1 MPARTIHP
9 FPARMAPEIALDCI
23 PMAGGGK
30 AQRILDPMCGSG
42 TVLSVAAQR
51 GHHGIGVDLDP
62 LAILMTRVATSPLDT
77 SQCDGLRQR
86 IVDVATSDLGTEL
99 PWSDVETRRFAEYWF
114 AERQRLEL
122 ARLSRAIGDLPP
134 GPLRALAKI
143 ALSRTVITKVP
154 KASLA
159 ADTSHSR
166 PHRVSDTSDYDV
178 IAGFSLAITNLARL
192 LKARSLLGSAEV
204 YLDDCRTLESVG
216 TASVDMVV
224 TSPPYL
230 NAIDY
235 MRGHKFALVW
245 LGYSIPELRAIR
257 SSSIGAGRSPS
268 CPVEP
273 LATELVADI
282 KEEVSDPTR
291 FPVGILT
298 RYAQDLLLWAR
309 QMKRVLKPQARLIA
323 VVGNSTLRG
332 NFIRNDLLT
341 ERALQQYGFN
351 TERRLERP
359 LPENKRYLPINS
371 TGPSTSITRRMRT
384 ETVLH
389 LVAPNQ

>member
-23 PMAGGGK
+23 PVAVRGK

-51 GHHGIGVDLDP
+51 GHHATGVDLDP

-77 SQCDGLRQR
+77 SQCDELRQQ
-86 IVDVATSDLGTEL
+86 IVNAAISDEEVGL

-114 AERQRLEL
+114 AERQRLQL
-122 ARLSRAIGDLPP
+122 ARLSRAIGDLPA

-143 ALSRTVITKVP
+143 ALSRTVITKAP

-166 PHRVSDTSDYDV
+166 PHRVLDTSEYDV
-178 IAGFSLAITNLARL
+178 IAGFSLAINNLARL
-192 LKARSLLGSAEV
+192 LTARFLVGSAEA
-204 YLDDCRTLESVG
+204 YRDDCRTLESVA
-216 TASVDMVV
+216 TASIDMVV

-235 MRGHKFALVW
+235 MRGHKFALIW

-257 SSSIGAGRSPS
+257 SASIGAGRGPG

-273 LATELVADI
+273 LAAELVGQIENEAVD
-282 KEEVSDPTR
+282 STRLPT
-291 FPVGILT
+291 GILA
-298 RYAQDLLLWAR
+298 RYAQDLLLFAR
-309 QMKRVLKPQARLIA
+309 QMKRVLKPEARLIA

-332 NFIRNDLLT
+332 NFIRNDSLV
-341 ERALQQYGFN
+341 ERTLQQYGFN

-359 LPENKRYLPINS
+359 LPENRRYLPISS
-371 TGPSTSITRRMRT
+371 TGASSSITRRMRT
-384 ETVLH
+384 ETILH
-389 LVAPNQ
+389 MLAPNG